1 MDTRT
6 LLAIADVS
14 PAYYLSESRVFVSG
28 VQLYPNKDCQNSAT
42 TTLQHYNDNNICTCI
57 PTVLWSQ
64 CQSNFPIIPK

>member
-6 LLAIADVS
+6 LLAIADVG

-42 TTLQHYNDNNICTCI
+42 TTLQRQQYMYLHTNGLVV
-57 PTVLWSQ
+57 PMSV
-64 CQSNFPIIPK
+64 